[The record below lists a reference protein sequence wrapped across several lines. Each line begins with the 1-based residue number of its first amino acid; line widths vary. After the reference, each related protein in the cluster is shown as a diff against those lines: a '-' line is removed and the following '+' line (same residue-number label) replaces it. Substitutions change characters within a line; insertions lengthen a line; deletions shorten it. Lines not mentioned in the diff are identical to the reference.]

1 VARFLLK
8 FSQQSGV
15 EQMNKLLLAT
25 TAALGLAVSAGA
37 ANATLSYTIWNGA
50 GISTTATF
58 PVPTTGL
65 FATFTDNVDT
75 LNFRN
80 NNPDGG
86 SNTFAN
92 FFGASSAGTHL
103 NAAQLATTM
112 STIGD
117 GDTTFIRI
125 TESYTL
131 AAALTSSLDHDDGA
145 AIYIDGAGNGGQICG
160 NPAESSENTQSCT
173 FPAGSHS
180 LTLLYTEDNGSPAI
194 LAVALPPET
203 SVPEP
208 ASLTLLGSALAGL
221 GVFIRRR
228 RKNA

>member
-1 VARFLLK
+1 V
-8 FSQQSGV
+8 
-15 EQMNKLLLAT
+15 
-25 TAALGLAVSAGA
+25 AVSAGA
-37 ANATLSYTIWNGA
+37 ANATLTYTIWNGA

-58 PVPTTGL
+58 PVPVTDLLTT
-65 FATFTDNVDT
+65 FSDTTDT

-86 SNTFAN
+86 SNTFAD

-103 NAAQLATTM
+103 TPSQLATTM

-131 AAALTSSLDHDDGA
+131 AAALDTTIDHDDGA
-145 AIYIDGAGNGGQICG
+145 AIYIDGAGNGAQICG
-160 NPAESSENTQSCT
+160 NPAEASENSQPCAI
-173 FPAGSHS
+173 PAGTHT

-203 SVPEP
+203 TGVPEP
-208 ASLTLLGSALAGL
+208 ASLALLSTALAGL
-221 GVFIRRR
+221 GVIVRRR
-228 RKNA
+228 RKNASS